1 MLNLSQVA
9 SVVGGIRHAAE
20 SVRDELRRFAAVSPD
35 PALAAEATAAAD
47 ELQALLD
54 STDFPANAADVL
66 AEVQSV
72 FEKFQGP
79 RVHKPVDFV
88 G

>member
-1 MLNLSQVA
+1 MLNFSAVS

-20 SVRDELRRFAAVSPD
+20 AVRDELRRFAAVSTD
-35 PALAAEATAAAD
+35 PELAAEAAAAAD
-47 ELQALLD
+47 QLQVMLD
-54 STDFPANAADVL
+54 STDFPAKAADVL
-66 AEVQSV
+66 AEVQAI